1 MINLNSFNIKKVVL
15 RGDRA
20 PHNSGDPVPCTGVRM
35 NGRSGMPA
43 EPQAKNNQR
52 YGKMARYFG
61 YSPKSTVKSAV
72 ESFESKTQVR
82 SAGGT
87 LLGTV
92 YVDIGDEEWAV
103 AIAYGRAHHPKLRVR
118 NRSTRSGT
126 HTGRGRPERRRDST
140 PGRKVR
146 APLRRNRSRRWM
158 SL

>member
-1 MINLNSFNIKKVVL
+1 
-15 RGDRA
+15 
-20 PHNSGDPVPCTGVRM
+20 M

-103 AIAYGRAHHPKLRVR
+103 AIAYGRAHHPKLRGPEPIYEVR
-118 NRSTRSGT
+118 YAHRAGETGETKRLDTRKEGPCAITAEPFPSVDEFIIWALGEEKGRISGAT
-126 HTGRGRPERRRDST
+126 
-140 PGRKVR
+140 V
-146 APLRRNRSRRWM
+146 
-158 SL
+158 